1 MKNLSLLLFV
11 LCSYSSFAQFE
22 NYPITNVGL
31 IYNSDIQGPDNAI
44 TVPQGK
50 VWKVVSGR
58 SVYVVDTNLMHKF
71 TTSWIGYD
79 SKTTSTTSPTTWMK
93 NMVIP
98 SGYKVYVTATDISVF
113 NYIEY
118 DLSQQLSHAETKIDN
133 RPTLFPNPTNSML
146 SLNSDKNYKIQVFD
160 LNGRK
165 LMEQN
170 GNSLNMEHLSN
181 ATYVVKAMD
190 VDTKEMLSY
199 KVVKE

>member
-1 MKNLSLLLFV
+1 MKKLSLLLIV

-22 NYPITNVGL
+22 NYTISKVEL
-31 IYNSDIQGPDNAI
+31 ISNADIYESVNAI
-44 TVPQGK
+44 TVPEGK
-50 VWKVVSGR
+50 VWKIVVGYGLR
-58 SVYVVDTNLMHKF
+58 IINNNNVLTLTTNR
-71 TTSWIGYD
+71 IGHEYSAVPD
-79 SKTTSTTSPTTWMK
+79 DVK
-93 NMVIP
+93 NIIVP
-98 SGYKVYVTATDISVF
+98 SGYKIYAKFTDGYI

-118 DLSQQLSHAETKIDN
+118 DLSQQLSHAEPKIDN

-170 GNSLNMEHLSN
+170 GNTLNMEHLSN

-190 VDTKEMLSY
+190 IDTKEMLSY

>member
-1 MKNLSLLLFV
+1 MKKLSLLLIV

-22 NYPITNVGL
+22 NYTISKVEL
-31 IYNSDIQGPDNAI
+31 ISNADIYESVNAI
-44 TVPQGK
+44 TVPEGK
-50 VWKVVSGR
+50 VWKIVVGYGLR
-58 SVYVVDTNLMHKF
+58 IINNNNVLTL
-71 TTSWIGYD
+71 TTSRIGHEYSAVSD
-79 SKTTSTTSPTTWMK
+79 DVK
-93 NMVIP
+93 NIIVP
-98 SGYKVYVTATDISVF
+98 SGYKIYAKFTDGYI

-118 DLSQQLSHAETKIDN
+118 DLSQQLSQAEPKIDN

-170 GNSLNMEHLSN
+170 GNTLNMEHLSN

>member
-1 MKNLSLLLFV
+1 MKKLSLLLIV
-11 LCSYSSFAQFE
+11 LCSYSSFAQLE
-22 NYPITNVGL
+22 GVPVSGVIALKNEDIPPNG
-31 IYNSDIQGPDNAI
+31 IYVTP
-44 TVPQGK
+44 GK
-50 VWKVVSGR
+50 VWKLIA
-58 SVYVVDTNLMHKF
+58 Y
-71 TTSWIGYD
+71 
-79 SKTTSTTSPTTWMK
+79 
-93 NMVIP
+93 
-98 SGYKVYVTATDISVF
+98 TDITAYYPTGQEVDSSYDVF
-113 NYIEY
+113 FTEGYSFRFNNNFGPRKMFNAVIY
-118 DLSQQLSHAETKIDN
+118 DLDAQQLSQAAPKIDN

-181 ATYVVKAMD
+181 ATYVVKAID

>member
-1 MKNLSLLLFV
+1 MKKLSLLLIV

-22 NYPITNVGL
+22 NYPITNVAL
-31 IYNSDIQGPDNAI
+31 INNNDINGVNYAI
-44 TVPQGK
+44 TVPEGK
-50 VWKVVSGR
+50 VWKVISGTSIIVR
-58 SVYVVDTNLMHKF
+58 KPNENAF
-71 TTSWIGYD
+71 TIAQYIGTSSSGGYR
-79 SKTTSTTSPTTWMK
+79 
-93 NMVIP
+93 NYMVIP
-98 SGYKVYVTATDISVF
+98 SGYEVYSSVGNYSF

-118 DLSQQLSHAETKIDN
+118 DLSQQLSQAEPKIDN

-146 SLNSDKNYKIQVFD
+146 SLNSEKNYKIQVFD

>member
-1 MKNLSLLLFV
+1 MKKLSLLLIV
-11 LCSYSSFAQFE
+11 LCSYSSFAQLE
-22 NYPITNVGL
+22 GL
-31 IYNSDIQGPDNAI
+31 PVSRIILIKNNSIPNEGSAI
-44 TVPQGK
+44 TVPDGK
-50 VWKVVSGR
+50 VWLPQHRTDIRIKSPEGEE
-58 SVYVVDTNLMHKF
+58 YVVYT
-71 TTSWIGYD
+71 I
-79 SKTTSTTSPTTWMK
+79 
-93 NMVIP
+93 IP
-98 SGYKVYVTATDISVF
+98 EGYKVYYKNIN
-113 NYIEY
+113 NYSTYINETFQAIEY
-118 DLSQQLSHAETKIDN
+118 DLDAQQLSHAEPKIDN

-190 VDTKEMLSY
+190 VDTKELLSY

>member
-1 MKNLSLLLFV
+1 MKKLILLLIV

-22 NYPITNVGL
+22 NYPITNVGIL
-31 IYNSDIQGPDNAI
+31 SISSINATGV

-58 SVYVVDTNLMHKF
+58 YIRVTNLNGEIIF
-71 TTSWIGYD
+71 TSSYIGYE
-79 SKTTSTTSPTTWMK
+79 SKTTTTSSNTTWMK

-98 SGYKVYVTATDISVF
+98 SGFQVYANGNDGVF

-118 DLSQQLSHAETKIDN
+118 DLSQQLSNAEPKIDN

>member
-1 MKNLSLLLFV
+1 MAPLA
-11 LCSYSSFAQFE
+11 CAQ
-22 NYPITNVGL
+22 
-31 IYNSDIQGPDNAI
+31 
-44 TVPQGK
+44 TV
-50 VWKVVSGR
+50 SR
-58 SVYVVDTNLMHKF
+58 S
-71 TTSWIGYD
+71 
-79 SKTTSTTSPTTWMK
+79 
-93 NMVIP
+93 P
-98 SGYKVYVTATDISVF
+98 SGYEVYSSENDYSF

-118 DLSQQLSHAETKIDN
+118 DLSQTLSHAEPKIDN

-146 SLNSDKNYKIQVFD
+146 SLNSDKNYNIQVFD

>member
-1 MKNLSLLLFV
+1 MKKLSLLLIV
-11 LCSYSSFAQFE
+11 LCSYSLFAQFE
-22 NYPITNVGL
+22 NYPITNVG
-31 IYNSDIQGPDNAI
+31 IISNSDINI
-44 TVPQGK
+44 NSSNYYYLTVPEGK
-50 VWKVVSGR
+50 VWKVISGYEIKVR
-58 SVYVVDTNLMHKF
+58 KPNENGF
-71 TTSWIGYD
+71 TIANVIGGVGAD
-79 SKTTSTTSPTTWMK
+79 SDR
-93 NMVIP
+93 NYMVIP
-98 SGYKVYVTATDISVF
+98 SGYEVYSSENDYSF

-118 DLSQQLSHAETKIDN
+118 DLSQQLSHAEPKIDN

-146 SLNSDKNYKIQVFD
+146 SLNSDKNYNIQVFD

>member
-1 MKNLSLLLFV
+1 MKKLSLLLIV
-11 LCSYSSFAQFE
+11 LCFYSSFAQFE
-22 NYPITNVGL
+22 NYPITNVGVIL
-31 IYNSDIQGPDNAI
+31 NNYIYSPNNAI
-44 TVPQGK
+44 TVPNGK
-50 VWKVVSGR
+50 VWKVISGR
-58 SVYVVDTNLMHKF
+58 ALYVVDPNLGEKY
-71 TTSWIGYD
+71 TANWIGYD
-79 SKTTSTTSPTTWMK
+79 SRTTSTTSTMMWIK

-98 SGYKVYVTATDISVF
+98 EGFKVYTITDNGVF

-118 DLSQQLSHAETKIDN
+118 DISQQLSHAEPKIDN

>member
-1 MKNLSLLLFV
+1 MKKLILLLIV
-11 LCSYSSFAQFE
+11 LCSYSSFAQLE
-22 NYPITNVGL
+22 GVPVSGVIALKNEDISPSG
-31 IYNSDIQGPDNAI
+31 IYVTP
-44 TVPQGK
+44 GK
-50 VWKVVSGR
+50 VWKLTTYSNITAYYPNGQ
-58 SVYVVDTNLMHKF
+58 VVDDSYSNVFF
-71 TTSWIGYD
+71 TEGYSFRFNND
-79 SKTTSTTSPTTWMK
+79 FGHRYIF
-93 NMVIP
+93 NAVI
-98 SGYKVYVTATDISVF
+98 
-113 NYIEY
+113 Y
-118 DLSQQLSHAETKIDN
+118 DLDAQQLSHAAPKIDD

>member
-1 MKNLSLLLFV
+1 MKKLSLLLIV

-22 NYPITNVGL
+22 NYPITNVG
-31 IYNSDIQGPDNAI
+31 IINNADININSSNFKGYLN
-44 TVPQGK
+44 VPEGK
-50 VWKVVSGR
+50 VWKVISGANIIVR
-58 SVYVVDTNLMHKF
+58 KPNENGF
-71 TTSWIGYD
+71 TIAQNIGTSSSGAYR
-79 SKTTSTTSPTTWMK
+79 
-93 NMVIP
+93 NYMVIP
-98 SGYKVYVTATDISVF
+98 SGYEVYSSESYYSF

-118 DLSQQLSHAETKIDN
+118 DLSQQLSHAAPKIDN

-170 GNSLNMEHLSN
+170 GNTLNMEHLSN
-181 ATYVVKAMD
+181 ATYVIKAMD

>member
-1 MKNLSLLLFV
+1 MKKLSLLLIV
-11 LCSYSSFAQFE
+11 LCSYSLFAQFE
-22 NYPITNVGL
+22 NYPITNVG
-31 IYNSDIQGPDNAI
+31 IIDNAEI
-44 TVPQGK
+44 NINSSNSYYLTVPEGK
-50 VWKVVSGR
+50 VWKVISGYEIKVR
-58 SVYVVDTNLMHKF
+58 KPNENGF
-71 TTSWIGYD
+71 TIANVIGGVGAD
-79 SKTTSTTSPTTWMK
+79 SDR
-93 NMVIP
+93 NYMVIP
-98 SGYKVYVTATDISVF
+98 SGYEVYSSENDYSF

-118 DLSQQLSHAETKIDN
+118 DLSQQLSHAEPKIDN

-146 SLNSDKNYKIQVFD
+146 SLNSDKNYNIQVFD

>member
-1 MKNLSLLLFV
+1 MKK
-11 LCSYSSFAQFE
+11 
-22 NYPITNVGL
+22 L
-31 IYNSDIQGPDNAI
+31 IYLILFCSNIFYGQLIYAPVSHVGFYMNSEINSEEKKL

-50 VWKVVSGR
+50 IWVVTYARGIRVKKPNSNFEQQIDD
-58 SVYVVDTNLMHKF
+58 VNYTTNAKLYLGQGF
-71 TTSWIGYD
+71 QIYFSSSYD
-79 SKTTSTTSPTTWMK
+79 E
-93 NMVIP
+93 
-98 SGYKVYVTATDISVF
+98 YHF

-118 DLSQQLSHAETKIDN
+118 DISQTLSNATPKMDN

>member
-1 MKNLSLLLFV
+1 MKKLSLLLIV
-11 LCSYSSFAQFE
+11 LCSYSSFAQLEGVPVSRIILTKNKFIE
-22 NYPITNVGL
+22 GEE
-31 IYNSDIQGPDNAI
+31 NAI
-44 TVPQGK
+44 TVPNGK
-50 VWKVVSGR
+50 VWLKIQINSSLKIRDNDGESYSNYSNVFLPEG
-58 SVYVVDTNLMHKF
+58 F
-71 TTSWIGYD
+71 
-79 SKTTSTTSPTTWMK
+79 
-93 NMVIP
+93 
-98 SGYKVYVTATDISVF
+98 KVYYQFTGTNGDANSQENRFFEAV
-113 NYIEY
+113 EY
-118 DLSQQLSHAETKIDN
+118 NLSAQQLSHAAPKIDN

>member
-1 MKNLSLLLFV
+1 M
-11 LCSYSSFAQFE
+11 
-22 NYPITNVGL
+22 
-31 IYNSDIQGPDNAI
+31 
-44 TVPQGK
+44 
-50 VWKVVSGR
+50 
-58 SVYVVDTNLMHKF
+58 
-71 TTSWIGYD
+71 
-79 SKTTSTTSPTTWMK
+79 
-93 NMVIP
+93 MVF
-98 SGYKVYVTATDISVF
+98 S
-113 NYIEY
+113 YIEY
-118 DLSQQLSHAETKIDN
+118 DLSQQLSQAEPKIDN

-170 GNSLNMEHLSN
+170 GNTLNMEHLSN